1 MNFRT
6 FGNKENPSVMLLH
19 GGGLSWW
26 SLQKHI
32 DALKDEY
39 YVIAATIDGHGE
51 EASTTFTTIQSCA
64 DKIEAYIGLSPY
76 NELYA
81 VCGLSI
87 GAQIAVELMSRK
99 KDIVKKAV
107 IESALVYPM
116 KYTAMMIKPMY
127 NLSFGLIKKEWFA
140 KYQAKALFVPDDM
153 FNQYF
158 EDSKLMSR
166 ESLINMS
173 MSNSTYTLPQGLAQ
187 SEAEAI
193 IFVGEKELPIM
204 KKSAKLLK
212 DTIAHSRLST
222 VKNAGHGELSLKYT
236 HKYIELVSEFLKN
249 GLGGS
254 KQ

>member
-32 DALKDEY
+32 DALAGEY

-51 EASTTFTTIQSCA
+51 EAKTTFTTIQSCA

-81 VCGLSI
+81 ICGLSI
-87 GAQIAVELMSRK
+87 GAQIAVELISRR

-127 NLSFGLIKKEWFA
+127 SMSYSLIKKKWFA
-140 KYQAKALFVPDDM
+140 RQQAKALFVPDEM
-153 FNQYF
+153 FDKYF
-158 EDSKLMSR
+158 EDSCLMSK
-166 ESLINMS
+166 ESLVNMA
-173 MSNSTYTLPQGLAQ
+173 MSNSTYTLPEGLAQ
-187 SEAEAI
+187 TEAEAMV
-193 IFVGEKELPIM
+193 FVGEKELPVM

-212 DTIAHSRLST
+212 GTIARSTLNT
-222 VKNAGHGELSLKYT
+222 VKNAGHGELSLK
-236 HKYIELVSEFLKN
+236 HPKKYIELVSGFLRN
-249 GLGGS
+249 GLDGS